1 MSIINYGVSEFY
13 SRVSSVIRMAS
24 QEFTTIA
31 SKDFQPCGYKT
42 VLKSSKDSSNFE
54 SFDTVV
60 SMESSGHTDCSP
72 LVKTVISKDLESSAY
87 KTYKT
92 VVKPSEHSRKYVD
105 ANNTVILLDSK
116 DHNDL
121 VELMRSNEIATPKKK
136 LYCQICCFITA
147 FYVILIFFTIIFVI
161 LCIRFEE

>member
-1 MSIINYGVSEFY
+1 
-13 SRVSSVIRMAS
+13 MAS
-24 QEFTTIA
+24 NQYLTIA
-31 SKDFQPCGYKT
+31 SKDFKPGGYKT

-60 SMESSGHTDCSP
+60 SMESTGQNDCAP
-72 LVKTVISKDLESSAY
+72 LVKTIISKDLESECY

-92 VVKPSEHSRKYVD
+92 VVKPSGQSKYLD
-105 ANNTVILLDSK
+105 TNNTVILLDSK

-121 VELMRSNEIATPKKK
+121 VELMCTNEYDTPKKK

-147 FYVILIFFTIIFVI
+147 FYAILIFFSVVFVLI
-161 LCIRFEE
+161 CIRFES

>member
-1 MSIINYGVSEFY
+1 
-13 SRVSSVIRMAS
+13 MAS
-24 QEFTTIA
+24 KEFTTIA

-42 VLKSSKDSSNFE
+42 VLKSSKDSKNFE

-60 SMESSGHTDCSP
+60 SMESTGNTGCAP
-72 LVKTVISKDLESSAY
+72 LVKAVFSKDLESNAY
-87 KTYKT
+87 KAYKT
-92 VVKPSEHSRKYVD
+92 VVKPSEHTKRYID

-121 VELMRSNEIATPKKK
+121 VELMCSNENVRPKKK

-147 FYVILIFFTIIFVI
+147 FYAILIFFTIIFVL
-161 LCIRFEE
+161 LCIRFES